1 LAIVIAPAREI
12 SPMESR
18 VELAIARQTEELKKA
33 IRDQDKFYRC
43 VTLGVLG
50 ASLAVVAILFKVH

>member
-1 LAIVIAPAREI
+1 
-12 SPMESR
+12 MESR

-33 IRDQDKFYRC
+33 IRDQDKFYRR

-50 ASLAVVAILFKVH
+50 ACLAVVAILLKLH